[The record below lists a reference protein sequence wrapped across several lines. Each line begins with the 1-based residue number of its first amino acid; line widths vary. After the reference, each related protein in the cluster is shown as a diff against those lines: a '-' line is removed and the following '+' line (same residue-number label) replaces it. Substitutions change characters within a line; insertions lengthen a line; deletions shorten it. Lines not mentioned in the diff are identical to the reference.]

1 MKRLVIALLATGI
14 FLSIFFVNLSYV
26 FKKFNDSTS
35 EFEQAVV
42 NCKLIYD
49 DEAAS
54 VSWKRGTLTCTISE
68 DSSLIV
74 ENLSN
79 VSVYCRIIVFPC
91 VQSADSSGVATLN
104 VDGGYTVGKE
114 DLSINPREDS
124 DWIKN
129 GNIYYYKKIIPEKE
143 KSGDLIK
150 ESTLT
155 LPTGIQK
162 VSVKAIPE
170 VIQANP
176 SNAVEEAWTKIEVD
190 SSNKE
195 LKLKTL

>member
-1 MKRLVIALLATGI
+1 MKKLVIALLATGI

-42 NCKLIYD
+42 DCKLIYD
-49 DEAAS
+49 DEA
-54 VSWKRGTLTCTISE
+54 VSLYKEGALSCTISE
-68 DSSLIV
+68 NSNLIV

-79 VSVYCRIIVFPC
+79 VSAYCRIIVFPC
-91 VQSADSSGVATLN
+91 VQSIDSDGMATLN
-104 VDGGYTVGKE
+104 VDGKYTIGKE
-114 DLSINPREDS
+114 NFDINPKEDS
-124 DWIKN
+124 NWIKN

-143 KSGDLIK
+143 RSEDLIK
-150 ESTLT
+150 ESILT
-155 LPTGIQK
+155 LPGSMQD

-170 VIQANP
+170 VIQADP

-190 SSNKE
+190 SNSKE
-195 LKLKTL
+195 LRLKTS